1 MSSTRAFPLLRAVDR
16 LRAEHFDL
24 LVMGGGIYGAWTACD
39 AAQRGLRVALIEARD
54 WAAGTSSASSKLIHG
69 GLRYLENFE
78 FGLVR
83 ESLRERRTLARI
95 APHHVHGLRFV
106 LPVWEGGVANRLKLA
121 AGLATYDVLAGLDPP
136 AGRHRHLESARLK
149 REFPWLN
156 QQDVKGAFSYGD
168 CQHDDARTTLTVVA
182 AAQAAGAAC
191 ANRITAETLLEDAGR
206 IIGARLHDTET
217 DTHFELR
224 APAVVAATGPWSAAF
239 AAGAADEIER
249 IRGIH
254 LILPAIPGCDHAFIL
269 SAPRD
274 GRAFFV
280 IPWYGRSLVGTTE
293 STVSAQDFNTP
304 ANTHASAA
312 ETAYLLDAL
321 HARLPGLGW
330 AAQDVIASFAGART
344 LRRAPSQNLSD
355 VSRDFDLLAPKPG
368 LWLPLGGKFTTARAE
383 SERIVDA
390 VCAALKAPRHP
401 CITATT
407 PLPGAPD
414 GDDYAAWES
423 AQLGALRHMT
433 MARLNPFVAA
443 SLLHRYGTRVTDVI
457 ARITDDPRLAARLHP
472 ELPFIAAETVIARH
486 DEMAR
491 SPDDVYR
498 RRVPLTI
505 LARDGEWMKGS
516 SER

>member
-1 MSSTRAFPLLRAVDR
+1 MTSAFPLLRAVDR
-16 LRAEHFDL
+16 LRTERFDL
-24 LVMGGGIYGAWTACD
+24 LVIGGGIYGAWTACD
-39 AAQRGLRVALIEARD
+39 AARRGLRVALVEARD
-54 WAAGTSSASSKLIHG
+54 WAAGTSSASSKLVHG

-95 APHHVHGLRFV
+95 APHHVRSLRFV
-106 LPVWEGGVANRLKLA
+106 LPIWEGGVANRLKLA
-121 AGLATYDVLAGLDPP
+121 AGLTTYDVLAGRDPP
-136 AGRHRHLESARLK
+136 AGRYRRFDTARLK
-149 REFPWLN
+149 RDFPWLN
-156 QQDVKGAFSYGD
+156 QRDVKGAFSYGD

-191 ANRITAETLLEDAGR
+191 ANRVAAETLLEDAGR
-206 IIGARLHDTET
+206 VIGAQLHDTET
-217 DTHFELR
+217 GTHFELR

-269 SAPRD
+269 FAPND

-293 STVSAQDFNTP
+293 STVGPQDFDTP
-304 ANTHASAA
+304 ANAHASAA

-321 HARLPGLGW
+321 RARLPGLGW
-330 AAQDVIASFAGART
+330 RAQDVIASFAGART
-344 LRRAPSQNLSD
+344 LRHTASQKLSE
-355 VSRDFDLLAPKPG
+355 VSRGFDLLAPKPG

-390 VCAALKAPRHP
+390 VCAALKAATRP
-401 CITATT
+401 CTTATT

-414 GDDYAAWES
+414 GDYAAWES
-423 AQLGALRHMT
+423 TQLDALRHAT
-433 MARLNPFVAA
+433 TARLDPFVAA
-443 SLLHRYGTRVTDVI
+443 SLLHRYGTRVEDVV
-457 ARITDDPRLAARLHP
+457 ARIHDDPRLAARLHP

-491 SPDDVYR
+491 SLDDVQR
-498 RRVPLTI
+498 RRVPLAI
-505 LARDGEWMKGS
+505 LARDGEWMKVSG
-516 SER
+516 EQ